1 MGNSGRAARE
11 LAPEARER
19 VMQPRLALSLN
30 DDGTITL
37 RCDADA
43 FFAHADEIRRLLSS
57 PGATTAASDPGDED
71 LEQLRA
77 FWAATLPEGA
87 PRGSRDLSGP
97 GTAVLVAGY
106 YLTRLRGFEAFTRA
120 DVERALATAPHAA
133 LPRPVSAAALTHL
146 ARRGWLERTRRGAYA
161 LARRG
166 LDRVESLRALAHRPA
181 RPLAPATAAA
191 PPRTSGLSRFLREV
205 PANRKWRR
213 VLLVAYFLHEH
224 GGVEEFDQD
233 VLRAAFRRARG
244 VDAPGSLGGLISQVL
259 CKRHGL
265 VERGARRGS
274 YRLTER
280 TLEDLRAQPRVARA
294 DALLRAQAASDPSSL
309 AS

>member
-1 MGNSGRAARE
+1 
-11 LAPEARER
+11 
-19 VMQPRLALSLN
+19 MQRLALSLN

-57 PGATTAASDPGDED
+57 SASPATAPGKDVAGDED
-71 LEQLRA
+71 PEQLRP
-77 FWAATLPEGA
+77 FWAAVLPDDA
-87 PRGSRDLSGP
+87 PRRSRDLSGP
-97 GTAVLVAGY
+97 GTTILVAGY

-120 DVERALATAPHAA
+120 DVERVLAATPDR
-133 LPRPVSAAALTHL
+133 RPVPAAALTH
-146 ARRGWLERTRRGAYA
+146 

-166 LDRVESLRALAHRPA
+166 LDRVESLRALARRPDRAPA
-181 RPLAPATAAA
+181 RSSAPAL
-191 PPRTSGLSRFLREV
+191 PRTSGLSRFLREV
-205 PANRKWRR
+205 PASRKWRR

-224 GGVEEFDQD
+224 CGVEEFDQD

-244 VDAPGSLGGLISQVL
+244 VDAPGALGGLISQVL

-265 VERGARRGS
+265 VERGSRRGS
-274 YRLTER
+274 YRLTTRALDE
-280 TLEDLRAQPRVARA
+280 LRAQPRVARA
-294 DALLRAQAASDPSSL
+294 DALHRAQPAAPDASPL